1 MDTNQRSVV
10 LGWRRTWERSKRKV
24 EEWVFTSVVVVQKKK
39 YLEKMMVPREN
50 FFSFCVVH
58 VSNELKLTSISRY
71 VHFIY
76 MYNTSTNT

>member
-39 YLEKMMVPREN
+39 YFEKMMVPREKK
-50 FFSFCVVH
+50 F
-58 VSNELKLTSISRY
+58 
-71 VHFIY
+71 
-76 MYNTSTNT
+76 